1 MSGVKVLP
9 VALSEGDRDSL
20 SKVVSAGTHPARM
33 IMRARVLLALDE
45 DGSSVPHRAV
55 VARRLG
61 VSETTVRVVAE
72 RFVESGGDV
81 ETTITRKRRAEP
93 PVPSVITGEVEA
105 RLIALA
111 CSAPPQG
118 QARWSLRLLEK
129 HVTLIEDLPALD
141 HSTIGRVLKKRNC
154 VLI

>member
-1 MSGVKVLP
+1 MSGVKVFP
-9 VALSEGDRDSL
+9 VALSGADRDVL
-20 SKVVSAGTHPARM
+20 TRVVSSGTHPARM

-45 DGSSVPHRAV
+45 DGSSVSHRAV
-55 VARRLG
+55 VASRIG
-61 VSETTVRVVAE
+61 VSETTVRVIAQ

-81 ETTITRKRRAEP
+81 ETTITRKVRSSP

-111 CSAPPQG
+111 CSAPPAG
-118 QARWSLRLLEK
+118 YARWSLRLLEK
-129 HVTLIEDLPALD
+129 EVALVDDVPNLD
-141 HSTIGRVLKKRNC
+141 HTTIGRVLKKRNF